1 MAKGLKYGLIG
12 FIVIVIVGLVALT
25 LSIDSIVKS
34 SIEDIGSEMTGTP
47 VTVEGVSISPFSGQG
62 TISGFRVANPEGYE
76 EEHAVEIDDFS
87 IELNIMSLFSDE
99 IIIHDITI
107 LSPMIYVE
115 QQLPENNIQE
125 IINHIN
131 SIETNETTY
140 ADMVIEHFLLENGSV
155 DLYTEV
161 GGERSASVEIETIE
175 LNDLGRGGG
184 QQAVEDVVKE
194 IAREVGERA
203 LRAAVES
210 GGEQIRDALRDLFN

>member
-12 FIVIVIVGLVALT
+12 LIVIVIVGLVALT

-47 VTVEGVSISPFSGQG
+47 VTVDGVSISPFSGQG
-62 TISGFRVANPEGYE
+62 TISGFRVANPDGYSE
-76 EEHAVEIDDFS
+76 TYAVEIGELS
-87 IELNIMSLFSDE
+87 IEMDVMSLFSDE
-99 IIIHDITI
+99 IIVRQIRV

-115 QQLPENNIQE
+115 QHLHENNIQE
-125 IINHIN
+125 ILNHVN
-131 SIETNETTY
+131 SVDAYEASDSE
-140 ADMVIEHFLLENGSV
+140 MMIEHFVLQDGRV

-161 GGERSASVEIETIE
+161 GGERSASVEIETVEMHDIG
-175 LNDLGRGGG
+175 DGRD
-184 QQAVEDVVKE
+184 AVENIIQR
-194 IAREVGERA
+194 IADEVGERV

>member
-1 MAKGLKYGLIG
+1 MGKGLKYGLIG
-12 FIVIVIVGLVALT
+12 LIVVIIVGFVALT
-25 LSIDSIVKS
+25 FSIDSIVQS

-47 VTVEGVSISPFSGQG
+47 VTVDDVSISPFSGNG
-62 TISGFRVANPEGYE
+62 TISGFRVANPEGYG
-76 EEHAVEIDDFS
+76 EEHAVEIDEFS
-87 IELNIMSLFSDE
+87 IELDVMSLFSDE
-99 IIIHDITI
+99 IIIQNVTI
-107 LSPMIYVE
+107 LSPRIYVE
-115 QQLPENNIQE
+115 QQLPDNNIQE

-131 SIETNETTY
+131 SIESNETTD
-140 ADMVIEHFLLENGSV
+140 AKMVIQHFLLENGSV

-161 GGERSASVEIETIE
+161 GGERSASVEIETVE

-203 LRAAVES
+203 LQAAVES

>member
-12 FIVIVIVGLVALT
+12 LIVIVIVGLVALT

-47 VTVEGVSISPFSGQG
+47 VTVDGVSISPFSGQG
-62 TISGFRVANPEGYE
+62 TISGFRVANPDGYSE
-76 EEHAVEIDDFS
+76 TYAVEIGELS
-87 IELNIMSLFSDE
+87 IEMDVMSLFSDE
-99 IIIHDITI
+99 IIVRQIRV

-125 IINHIN
+125 ILNHVN
-131 SIETNETTY
+131 SVDAYEASDSE
-140 ADMVIEHFLLENGSV
+140 MMIEHFVLQDGRV

-161 GGERSASVEIETIE
+161 GGERSASVEIETVEMHDIG
-175 LNDLGRGGG
+175 DGRD
-184 QQAVEDVVKE
+184 AVENIIQR
-194 IAREVGERA
+194 IADEVGERV